1 MAAPEAT
8 KNPEAEKPEEVIS
21 NQIIDELDR
30 VHMRIPRY

>member
-1 MAAPEAT
+1 MADEIKAPE
-8 KNPEAEKPEEVIS
+8 EKPEEAVS